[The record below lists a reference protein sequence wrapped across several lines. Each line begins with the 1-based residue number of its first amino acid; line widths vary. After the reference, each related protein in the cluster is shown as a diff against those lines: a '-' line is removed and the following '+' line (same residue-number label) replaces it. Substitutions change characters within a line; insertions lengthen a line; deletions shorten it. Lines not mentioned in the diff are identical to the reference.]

1 MSIRAPD
8 TPGLTS
14 LNLSQSSGIPQGGIA
29 GLGDVRGVGAGSTSA
44 AFDGEAVLAADVWE
58 GGASRTLPQSS
69 PSAYAHGP
77 DLIAN
82 VERDV
87 NYILAAL
94 S

>member
-8 TPGLTS
+8 LPGLTS
-14 LNLSQSSGIPQGGIA
+14 LNLPQGVGIAQGGIA
-29 GLGDVRGVGAGSTSA
+29 GLGDARGAGTSA
-44 AFDGEAVLAADVWE
+44 GAQFDGEAVLAADVWE
-58 GGASRTLPQSS
+58 GGASRSLPQGS
-69 PSAYAHGP
+69 PAAYAHGP

-94 S
+94 P

>member
-1 MSIRAPD
+1 MTIRAPD
-8 TPGLTS
+8 LPGLTS
-14 LNLSQSSGIPQGGIA
+14 LNLPQGAGVAQGGIA
-29 GLGDVRGVGAGSTSA
+29 GIGGSSA
-44 AFDGEAVLAADVWE
+44 AGAARFDGEAVLAADVWE
-58 GGASRTLPQSS
+58 GGASRALPQGS
-69 PSAYAHGP
+69 PAAYAHGP

>member
-8 TPGLTS
+8 LPGLTS
-14 LNLSQSSGIPQGGIA
+14 LNLPQGAGVAQGGVA
-29 GLGDVRGVGAGSTSA
+29 GLGEARGVGTSA
-44 AFDGEAVLAADVWE
+44 SVPFDGEAVLAADVWE

-94 S
+94 P

>member
-8 TPGLTS
+8 LPGLTS
-14 LNLSQSSGIPQGGIA
+14 LTLPQGAGVAQGGIA
-29 GLGDVRGVGAGSTSA
+29 GLGDVRGVGASTASA

-94 S
+94 P

>member
-8 TPGLTS
+8 LPGLTS
-14 LNLSQSSGIPQGGIA
+14 LNLPQGAGIAQGGIS
-29 GLGDVRGVGAGSTSA
+29 GLGDARGAGPSGAS
-44 AFDGEAVLAADVWE
+44 FDGEAVLAADVWE
-58 GGASRTLPQSS
+58 GGASRSLPQGS
-69 PSAYAHGP
+69 PAAYAHGP

>member
-8 TPGLTS
+8 LPGLTS
-14 LNLSQSSGIPQGGIA
+14 LNLPQGTGIAQGGIA
-29 GLGDVRGVGAGSTSA
+29 GLGDARGAGASSGTA
-44 AFDGEAVLAADVWE
+44 QFDGEAVLAADVWE
-58 GGASRTLPQSS
+58 GGASRSLPQSS

>member
-8 TPGLTS
+8 LPGLTS
-14 LNLSQSSGIPQGGIA
+14 LNLPQGAGIAQGGVA
-29 GLGDVRGVGAGSTSA
+29 GLGAGSSA
-44 AFDGEAVLAADVWE
+44 GAVQFDGEAVLAADVWE
-58 GGASRTLPQSS
+58 GSASRSLPESS

-87 NYILAAL
+87 NYILSAL
-94 S
+94 A